1 MMRISNR
8 AVLEVSWVVR
18 TSENVRAGQLGGWT
32 RAGPRLNV
40 KMPIFESESHTL
52 TLALIASDEAW
63 RRLSQVLENIV
74 A

>member
-1 MMRISNR
+1 MMRISNVQR
-8 AVLEVSWVVR
+8 WELGCTLRQR
-18 TSENVRAGQLGGWT
+18 TVRAGQLGGRT

-40 KMPIFESESHTL
+40 KMPISESVSHTL

>member
-8 AVLEVSWVVR
+8 AVLGVSWVVR
-18 TSENVRAGQLGGWT
+18 YVRERQSGQLGGWT